1 MSRMTQF
8 VHDPI
13 ETLQREIQTWDVP
26 FIELDCFGTDN
37 AERVAAIV
45 NEFCRA
51 HLGSG
56 ITESYYQ

>member
-1 MSRMTQF
+1 MTQS
-8 VHDPI
+8 VLDPVEAI
-13 ETLQREIQTWDVP
+13 RTEIQTWDSP
-26 FIELDCFGTDN
+26 FVELDCFGTDN